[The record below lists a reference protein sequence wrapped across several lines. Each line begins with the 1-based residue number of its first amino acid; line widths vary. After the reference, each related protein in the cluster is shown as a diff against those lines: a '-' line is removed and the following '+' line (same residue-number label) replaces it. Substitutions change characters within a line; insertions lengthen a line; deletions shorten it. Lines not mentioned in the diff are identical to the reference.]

1 MSDGKKDPARRPL
14 TDDLELDN
22 FLPYLLNRISNRLN
36 TDLGDELRSIGV
48 TVPYWRVLATLH
60 VGDGRSIG
68 ELSVYTIT
76 EQSTLSRVVDRMA
89 AAGLVTRRSPP
100 EDARVARVFLTD
112 EGRATLNRILPIAM
126 RHYRRAIS
134 GLTEDEHRTLI
145 DILHKILGTVRATLY
160 P

>member
-1 MSDGKKDPARRPL
+1 MSGVDDNPRQPLADGVSL
-14 TDDLELDN
+14 DD

-36 TDLGDELRSIGV
+36 TDLREELRTIGV

-60 VGDGRSIG
+60 CGDGRSIG

-76 EQSTLSRVVDRMA
+76 EQSTLSRIVDRMA

-100 EDARVARVFLTD
+100 EDARIARVFLTA
-112 EGRATLNRILPIAM
+112 EGRTTFDRILPIAM
-126 RHYRRAIS
+126 RHYRRALS
-134 GLTEDEHRTLI
+134 ALSDTEHKALI
-145 DILHKILGTVRATLY
+145 DGLHKILATIRATPY